1 MLLSLIGKTISHY
14 RIIEKLGGGG
24 MGVVYRAE
32 DIKLGRSVALKFLPE
47 ELAKDRQA
55 LDRFQREARAASA
68 LNHPNICTIHEVD
81 EENGHAF
88 IVMEYL
94 EGQTLKHRI
103 AGRPIDTETLL
114 QLAIEI
120 ADALDA
126 AHSKGIIHRD
136 IKPANIFVTKR
147 GQAKLLDFGLAKL
160 APENRG
166 GSSESA
172 LLTADEGAM
181 MTTPGSTIGTVA
193 YMSPEQV
200 RAEELDPR
208 TDLFAFGSVLYE
220 MATGSLAFPGSSSGV
235 ISEAILNR
243 TPQPPSVANP
253 TIPPKLEEVIFKA
266 IEKEREYR
274 YQTAAELRGDLK
286 RIKRSLDTSRVRA
299 ASAAAISSETA
310 TTLAPETATS
320 RRGALLPALAAAA
333 IALLIGLAA
342 GKFLLQRT
350 QAQAALPVYHP
361 LTFRRGMV
369 HAARF
374 APDGKTI
381 IYSAAW
387 EGGSLQLFT
396 TRPESPESHELEPAG
411 ADVLAVSSS
420 GEMALS
426 LRSHPVAQF
435 LYSGTLARVPLVGG
449 APREVMEN
457 VEWADWAPDGNT
469 LAIVRQDQGRHR
481 LEFPPG
487 KLLYEADG
495 WIGHLRISPKADTIA
510 FIDHPQL
517 GDDGGA
523 VAMVDL
529 AGKKT
534 TLSTGWD
541 SIQGI
546 AWSPGGD
553 EIWFTATRTGGDRSL
568 YAVSPSGTVRL
579 LARVPGELTLLDVD
593 RDGNVLLTRGNDRAG
608 MIGLAPGEA
617 KERDL
622 SWLDWSSPGDLSP
635 DGQTVLFAETGEGG
649 GPKYAV
655 YIRKTDSSP
664 AIRLSEGIGMA
675 LSPDGK
681 WALSRPNSTPSPLVQ
696 LPTGVGEAKVLTHDS
711 INHLWGRWLPDG
723 ERLVFSGNEP
733 GHGFRLY
740 VESPQEGKPH
750 PISPEG
756 VNPSVVISPKG
767 DFAASVG
774 PDHKVY
780 LYPVAGGEPVPV
792 SGAEPEEAP
801 TGWSADG
808 KYLYVFR
815 FGEIPAKVFELELST
830 GKRKLWKQLE
840 PADSAGIDTIRGVRI
855 TPDAKAYV
863 YGYIRTLSDLYV
875 VEGLK

>member
-1 MLLSLIGKTISHY
+1 LIGKTISHY

-55 LDRFQREARAASA
+55 LDRFQREARASSA

-81 EENGHAF
+81 EENGQAF

-103 AGRPIDTETLL
+103 SGRPIDTETLL

-160 APENRG
+160 SPGNRN

-200 RAEELDPR
+200 RAEDLDPR

-220 MATGSLAFPGSSSGV
+220 MATGALAFPGSSSGV

-266 IEKEREYR
+266 LEKEREYR

-299 ASAAAISSETA
+299 SGNAAFSSPTTPSPAPAPIS
-310 TTLAPETATS
+310 PTS
-320 RRGALLPALAAAA
+320 RVLLPVLVAAA
-333 IALLIGLAA
+333 IALLAGIGA
-342 GKFLLQRT
+342 GKFLLQRAP
-350 QAQAALPVYHP
+350 AQASLPVYHP

-387 EGGSLQLFT
+387 EGKSLQLFT

-426 LRSHPVAQF
+426 LRSHPIAQF

-457 VEWADWAPDGNT
+457 VEWADWAPDGST
-469 LAIVRQDQGRHR
+469 LAIVRQEQGRHR

-529 AGKKT
+529 NGKKT

-546 AWSPGGD
+546 AWSPSGD

-608 MIGLAPGEA
+608 MIGLAPGTA

-622 SWLDWSSPGDLSP
+622 SWLDWSAPGDLSP

-655 YIRKTDSSP
+655 YIRKTDGSP
-664 AIRLSEGIGMA
+664 AIRLSEGTGLA

-681 WALSRPNSTPSPLVQ
+681 WALARPNVTPSPLVQ

-711 INHLWGRWLPDG
+711 INHLLGRWLPDG
-723 ERLVFSGNEP
+723 EHLVFSGNEP

-740 VESPQEGKPH
+740 VESPQEGKPR

-756 VNPSVVISPKG
+756 VNPAVVLSPKG

-780 LYPVAGGEPVPV
+780 LYPVAGGDPIPV
-792 SGAEPEEAP
+792 SGVEPEEAP

-808 KYLYVFR
+808 RYLYLYS
-815 FGEIPAKVFELELST
+815 FGVIPAKVFELELAT
-830 GKRKLWKQLE
+830 GKRKLWRELE
-840 PADSAGIDTIRGVRI
+840 PADSAGIDTVRGIRI
-855 TPDAKAYV
+855 TPDAKAYI